1 MLDRLIA
8 HNDRIPLTPTSLTRF
23 HSRAPPTINIV
34 DYLTRIERY
43 TNVEAAVLL
52 ILLPYVDKVCSRWTT
67 FTVNSLSVHRFVI
80 AGVSVGSKALSDSF
94 CTNGRYARVGGVSL
108 AEMCLLEKEFCEAID
123 WRLTVSSLNIYMLSR
138 KKLQFTKRSLSFL
151 FIIDDRSCISTL
163 LFFTSEVTS
172 II

>member
-1 MLDRLIA
+1 MLYREADTFVTFSIASMLDRLIS

-123 WRLTVSSLNIYMLSR
+123 WRLTVRIFRSSKDGEAFANIFMLLR
-138 KKLQFTKRSLSFL
+138 RQELY
-151 FIIDDRSCISTL
+151 
-163 LFFTSEVTS
+163 
-172 II
+172 